1 MLSDVF
7 FKHNYSS
14 GYDEPKDF
22 FTEAL
27 IESSTFDLGLGFFSS
42 SGIRS
47 LSYGFALF
55 IANGGKMRVVMNHIL
70 SQEDK
75 EVIERGQK
83 HLVEDFES
91 NILLDIKKLVE
102 TLSKEDEQF
111 FRCLSY
117 LISINRIE
125 FVATISTKGG
135 LGHDKYGIFKDEN
148 GNKVAFI
155 GSANFSQSALELNGE
170 TITVFTSP
178 NDDKRIAE
186 YQTLFDQSWEN
197 DTPHLIHIPI
207 EHVKTFIREKFPETS
222 LTNLLEEGLNL
233 RENIEGD
240 NNIPTEYCKPVS
252 RRILDKIESK
262 EQEPRF
268 PFPEERQIQID
279 AYNAWIGNG
288 KKGIFAMATGSGKTV
303 TALNCI
309 RKQYKEN
316 GYYKAIIVVPTQA
329 LAIQWEHET
338 KSFNFQNIVSTHS
351 DKDWKNILSRYIT
364 RSLLDSTKS
373 IILITTYAT
382 FNRNDIQSFLK
393 KVRGAETFIYVADEA
408 HNIGSQ
414 NSLKHLP
421 EMINWRIGLSATPER
436 IYDDLG
442 SEKLYEFFNSKP
454 PKYTYRYTMKQAIEE
469 GILCHYDYYP
479 IFIELT
485 SSEMEEYERISD
497 QLRKYIDADTGKY
510 KPDAEKLLLKRK
522 RIIHKAEN
530 KKIAI
535 SDLLEELKQ
544 KQKLDYTFVFV
555 PEGYEPDYSINDSY
569 NINQD
574 DIHIIDEYAQMFKE
588 HGYSY
593 HKYISGLDD
602 APNILQNFADGDIQI
617 LLSMKCLDEGVDI
630 PRAEHAIFCSS
641 TGNPR
646 QFVQRRGRV
655 LRKCKGKEKAKIW
668 DLIVTPPNILDESNS
683 IERNLFFN
691 EAKRIIN
698 FAALADNQID
708 ILYGKLLTYCEA
720 LRINLFDLL
729 DRENNNYK
737 CKHSIFRLDTHVP

>member
-1 MLSDVF
+1 MLSDVH
-7 FKHNYSS
+7 FKHSYTS

-27 IESSTFDLGLGFFSS
+27 IESCNFDLGLGFFSS

-70 SQEDK
+70 SKEDK
-75 EVIERGQK
+75 EVIENGQK
-83 HLVEDFES
+83 HLIEDFED
-91 NILLDIKKLVE
+91 NILCDIKKLIE

-117 LISINRIE
+117 LISVDRIK
-125 FVATISTKGG
+125 FLATISTKGG
-135 LGHDKYGIFKDEN
+135 LGHDKYGIFKDEK

-178 NDDKRIAE
+178 NDDNRIAE

-207 EHVKTFIREKFPETS
+207 EHVKTFIREKFPEAP
-222 LTNLLEEGLNL
+222 LTNLIEEGINL
-233 RENIEGD
+233 RESIGM
-240 NNIPTEYCKPVS
+240 NNDVPQKYYKPIS
-252 RRILDKIESK
+252 KRILDKIELK

-268 PFPEERQIQID
+268 PFPEERKIQID

-288 KKGIFAMATGSGKTV
+288 KKGMFAMATGSGKTV

-329 LAIQWEHET
+329 LAIQWEHEA

-351 DKDWKNILSRYIT
+351 DKDWKDVLSRYIT

-442 SEKLYEFFNSKP
+442 TEKLYEFFDSKP

-510 KPDAEKLLLKRK
+510 KPNAERLLLKRK

-569 NINQD
+569 NIDQD

-602 APNILQNFADGDIQI
+602 APSILQNFADGDIQI

-655 LRKCKGKEKAKIW
+655 LRKCKGKEKARIW
-668 DLIVTPPNILDESNS
+668 DLIVTPPNILDESNK

-691 EAKRIIN
+691 EVKRIVN

-708 ILYGKLLTYCEA
+708 ILYGNLLAYCET
-720 LRINLFDLL
+720 LKINLFDLL
-729 DRENNNYK
+729 DKENNNYK
-737 CKHSIFRLDTHVP
+737 

>member
-222 LTNLLEEGLNL
+222 LTNLLGEGLNL

-691 EAKRIIN
+691 EVKRIIN

-737 CKHSIFRLDTHVP
+737 

>member
-1 MLSDVF
+1 MLSDVH
-7 FKHNYSS
+7 FKHSYTS

-27 IESSTFDLGLGFFSS
+27 IESCNFDLGLGFFSS

-70 SQEDK
+70 SKEDK
-75 EVIERGQK
+75 EVIENGQK
-83 HLVEDFES
+83 HLIEDFED
-91 NILLDIKKLVE
+91 NILCDIKKLIE

-117 LISINRIE
+117 LISVDRIK
-125 FVATISTKGG
+125 FVATVSTKGG
-135 LGHDKYGIFKDEN
+135 LGHDKYGIFKDEK

-178 NDDKRIAE
+178 NDDNRIAE

-207 EHVKTFIREKFPETS
+207 ENVKTFIREKFPEAS
-222 LTNLLEEGLNL
+222 LTNLIEEGINL
-233 RENIEGD
+233 RESIGMD
-240 NNIPTEYCKPVS
+240 NDVPQKYYKPIS
-252 RRILDKIESK
+252 KRILDKIELK

-268 PFPEERQIQID
+268 PFPEERKIQID

-288 KKGIFAMATGSGKTV
+288 KKGMFAMATGSGKTV

-329 LAIQWEHET
+329 LAIQWEHEA

-351 DKDWKNILSRYIT
+351 DKDWKDVLSRYIT

-382 FNRNDIQSFLK
+382 FNRNDIQLFLK
-393 KVRGAETFIYVADEA
+393 KVRGIETFIYVADEA

-442 SEKLYEFFNSKP
+442 TEKLYEFFDSKP

-469 GILCHYDYYP
+469 GILCNYDYYP

-510 KPDAEKLLLKRK
+510 KPNAEKLLLKRK

-569 NINQD
+569 NIDQD

-602 APNILQNFADGDIQI
+602 APSILQNFADGDIQI

-655 LRKCKGKEKAKIW
+655 LRKCKGKEKARIW
-668 DLIVTPPNILDESNS
+668 DLIVTPPNILDESNK

-691 EAKRIIN
+691 EVKRIVN
-698 FAALADNQID
+698 FAALADNQVD
-708 ILYGKLLTYCEA
+708 ILYGNLLAYCEA
-720 LRINLFDLL
+720 LKINLFDLL
-729 DRENNNYK
+729 DKENNNYK
-737 CKHSIFRLDTHVP
+737 

>member
-1 MLSDVF
+1 MLSDVH
-7 FKHNYSS
+7 FKHSYTS

-27 IESSTFDLGLGFFSS
+27 IESCNFDLGLGFFSS

-70 SQEDK
+70 SKEDK
-75 EVIERGQK
+75 EVIENGQK
-83 HLVEDFES
+83 HLIEDFED
-91 NILLDIKKLVE
+91 NILCDIKKLIE

-117 LISINRIE
+117 LISVDRIK
-125 FVATISTKGG
+125 FLATISTKGG
-135 LGHDKYGIFKDEN
+135 LGHDKYGIFKDEK

-178 NDDKRIAE
+178 NDDNRIAE

-207 EHVKTFIREKFPETS
+207 EHVKTFIREKFPEAS
-222 LTNLLEEGLNL
+222 LTNLIEEGINL
-233 RENIEGD
+233 RESIGLD
-240 NNIPTEYCKPVS
+240 NDVPTKYCKPIS
-252 RRILDKIESK
+252 KRILDKIEFK

-268 PFPEERQIQID
+268 PFPEERKIQID
-279 AYNAWIGNG
+279 AYNAWIENG
-288 KKGIFAMATGSGKTV
+288 KKGMFAMATGSGKTV

-329 LAIQWEHET
+329 LAMQWEHET

-351 DKDWKNILSRYIT
+351 DKDWKGVLSRYIT
-364 RSLLDSTKS
+364 KSLLDSTKS

-382 FNRNDIQSFLK
+382 FNRNDIQLFLK
-393 KVRGAETFIYVADEA
+393 KVRGIETFIYVADEA

-442 SEKLYEFFNSKP
+442 TEKLYDFFDSKP

-485 SSEMEEYERISD
+485 GSEMEEYERISD
-497 QLRKYIDADTGKY
+497 QLRKYIDVDTGKY
-510 KPDAEKLLLKRK
+510 KPNAEKLLLKRK

-569 NINQD
+569 NIDQD

-602 APNILQNFADGDIQI
+602 APSILQNFADGDIQI

-655 LRKCKGKEKAKIW
+655 LRKCKGKEKARIW
-668 DLIVTPPNILDESNS
+668 DLIVTPPNILDESNK

-691 EAKRIIN
+691 EVKRIVN

-708 ILYGKLLTYCEA
+708 ILYGNLLAYCEA
-720 LRINLFDLL
+720 LKINLFDLL
-729 DRENNNYK
+729 DKENNNYK
-737 CKHSIFRLDTHVP
+737 

>member
-7 FKHNYSS
+7 FKHSYSS

-70 SQEDK
+70 SQVDK
-75 EVIERGQK
+75 AVIERGQK

-135 LGHDKYGIFKDEN
+135 LEHDKYGIFKDEN

-240 NNIPTEYCKPVS
+240 NNIPAEYCKPIS
-252 RRILDKIESK
+252 RRILDKIELK

-382 FNRNDIQSFLK
+382 FLRNDIQSFLK

-510 KPDAEKLLLKRK
+510 KSDAEKLLLKRK

-691 EAKRIIN
+691 EVKRIIN

-737 CKHSIFRLDTHVP
+737 

>member
-1 MLSDVF
+1 MLSDVH
-7 FKHNYSS
+7 FKHSYTS

-27 IESSTFDLGLGFFSS
+27 IESCNFDLGLGFFSS

-55 IANGGKMRVVMNHIL
+55 IANGGKIRVVMNHIL
-70 SQEDK
+70 SKEDK
-75 EVIERGQK
+75 EVIENGQK
-83 HLVEDFES
+83 HLIEDFED
-91 NILLDIKKLVE
+91 NILCDIKKLIE

-117 LISINRIE
+117 LISVDRIK
-125 FVATISTKGG
+125 FVATVSTKGG
-135 LGHDKYGIFKDEN
+135 LGHDKYGIFKDEK

-178 NDDKRIAE
+178 NDDNRIAE
-186 YQTLFDQSWEN
+186 YQTLFDQSWEH

-207 EHVKTFIREKFPETS
+207 ENVKTFIRDKFPEAS
-222 LTNLLEEGLNL
+222 LTNLIEGGINL
-233 RENIEGD
+233 RESIGMD
-240 NNIPTEYCKPVS
+240 NDVPQKYYKPIS
-252 RRILDKIESK
+252 KRILDKIELK

-268 PFPEERQIQID
+268 PFPEERKIQID

-288 KKGIFAMATGSGKTV
+288 KKGMFAMATGSGKTV

-329 LAIQWEHET
+329 LAMQWEHET

-351 DKDWKNILSRYIT
+351 DKDWKDVLSRYIT

-382 FNRNDIQSFLK
+382 FNRNDIQLFLK
-393 KVRGAETFIYVADEA
+393 KVRGIETFIYVADEA

-442 SEKLYEFFNSKP
+442 TEKLYEFFDSKP

-510 KPDAEKLLLKRK
+510 KPNAEKLLLKRK

-569 NINQD
+569 NIDQD

-602 APNILQNFADGDIQI
+602 APSILQNFADGDIQI

-655 LRKCKGKEKAKIW
+655 LRKCKGKEKARIW
-668 DLIVTPPNILDESNS
+668 DLIVTPPNILDESNK

-691 EAKRIIN
+691 EVKRIVN

-708 ILYGKLLTYCEA
+708 ILYGNLLAYCEA
-720 LRINLFDLL
+720 LKINLFDLL
-729 DRENNNYK
+729 DKENNNYK
-737 CKHSIFRLDTHVP
+737 

>member
-1 MLSDVF
+1 MLSDVH
-7 FKHNYSS
+7 FKHSYTS

-27 IESSTFDLGLGFFSS
+27 IESCNFDLGLGFFSS

-70 SQEDK
+70 SKEDK
-75 EVIERGQK
+75 EVIENGQK
-83 HLVEDFES
+83 HLIEDFED
-91 NILLDIKKLVE
+91 NILCDIKKLIE

-117 LISINRIE
+117 LISVDRIK
-125 FVATISTKGG
+125 FVATVSTKGG
-135 LGHDKYGIFKDEN
+135 LGHDKYGIFKDEK

-178 NDDKRIAE
+178 NDDNRIAE

-207 EHVKTFIREKFPETS
+207 ENVKTFIREKFPEAS
-222 LTNLLEEGLNL
+222 LTNLIEEGINL
-233 RENIEGD
+233 RESIGMD
-240 NNIPTEYCKPVS
+240 NDVPQKYYKPIS
-252 RRILDKIESK
+252 KRILDKIELK

-268 PFPEERQIQID
+268 PFPEERKIQID

-288 KKGIFAMATGSGKTV
+288 KKGMFAMATGSGKTV

-329 LAIQWEHET
+329 LAMQWVHET

-351 DKDWKNILSRYIT
+351 DKDWKDVLSRYIT

-382 FNRNDIQSFLK
+382 FNRNDIQLFLK
-393 KVRGAETFIYVADEA
+393 KVRGIETFIYVADEA

-442 SEKLYEFFNSKP
+442 TEKLYEFFDSKP

-469 GILCHYDYYP
+469 GILCNYDYYP

-510 KPDAEKLLLKRK
+510 KPNAEKLLLKRK

-569 NINQD
+569 NIDQD

-602 APNILQNFADGDIQI
+602 APSILQNFADGDIQI

-655 LRKCKGKEKAKIW
+655 LRKCKGKEKARIW
-668 DLIVTPPNILDESNS
+668 DLIVTPPNILDESNK

-691 EAKRIIN
+691 EVKRIVN
-698 FAALADNQID
+698 FAALADNQVD
-708 ILYGKLLTYCEA
+708 ILYGNLLAYCEA
-720 LRINLFDLL
+720 LKINLFDLL
-729 DRENNNYK
+729 DKENNNYK
-737 CKHSIFRLDTHVP
+737 

>member
-7 FKHNYSS
+7 FKHSYSS

-233 RENIEGD
+233 RENIGGD
-240 NNIPTEYCKPVS
+240 NNIPAEYCKPIS
-252 RRILDKIESK
+252 RRILDKIELK

-338 KSFNFQNIVSTHS
+338 KSFNFQNIVSTYS

-382 FNRNDIQSFLK
+382 FNRKDIQSFLK

-691 EAKRIIN
+691 EVKRIIN

-737 CKHSIFRLDTHVP
+737 

>member
-1 MLSDVF
+1 MLSDVH
-7 FKHNYSS
+7 FKHSYTS

-27 IESSTFDLGLGFFSS
+27 IESCNFDLGLGFFSS

-70 SQEDK
+70 SKEDK
-75 EVIERGQK
+75 EVIENGQK
-83 HLVEDFES
+83 HLIEDFED
-91 NILLDIKKLVE
+91 NILCDIKKLIE

-117 LISINRIE
+117 LISVDRIK
-125 FVATISTKGG
+125 FLATVSTKGG
-135 LGHDKYGIFKDEN
+135 LGHDKYGIFKDEK

-170 TITVFTSP
+170 TITVFSSP
-178 NDDKRIAE
+178 NDDNRIAE

-207 EHVKTFIREKFPETS
+207 EHVKTFIREKFPEAP
-222 LTNLLEEGLNL
+222 LTNLIEEGINL
-233 RENIEGD
+233 RESIGMD
-240 NNIPTEYCKPVS
+240 NDVPQKYYKPIS
-252 RRILDKIESK
+252 KRILDKIELK

-268 PFPEERQIQID
+268 PFPEERKIQID

-288 KKGIFAMATGSGKTV
+288 KKGMFAMATGSGKTV

-329 LAIQWEHET
+329 LAMQWEHET

-351 DKDWKNILSRYIT
+351 DKDWKDVLSRYIT

-382 FNRNDIQSFLK
+382 FNRNDIQLFLK
-393 KVRGAETFIYVADEA
+393 KVRGIETFIYVADEA

-442 SEKLYEFFNSKP
+442 TEKLYEFFDSKP

-510 KPDAEKLLLKRK
+510 KPNAEKLLLKRK

-569 NINQD
+569 NIDQD

-602 APNILQNFADGDIQI
+602 APSILQNFADGDIQI

-655 LRKCKGKEKAKIW
+655 LRKCKGKEKARIW
-668 DLIVTPPNILDESNS
+668 DLIVTPPNILDESNK

-691 EAKRIIN
+691 EVKRIVN

-708 ILYGKLLTYCEA
+708 ILYGNLLAYCEA
-720 LRINLFDLL
+720 LKINLFDLL
-729 DRENNNYK
+729 DKENNNYK
-737 CKHSIFRLDTHVP
+737 

>member
-7 FKHNYSS
+7 FKHSYSS

-75 EVIERGQK
+75 EIIEKGQK
-83 HLVEDFES
+83 HLVEDFE
-91 NILLDIKKLVE
+91 NHILFDIKKLVE

-125 FVATISTKGG
+125 FVATVSTKGG
-135 LGHDKYGIFKDEN
+135 LGHDKYGIFKDEK

-178 NDDKRIAE
+178 DDDKRIAE
-186 YQTLFDQSWEN
+186 YQALFDQSWEN
-197 DTPHLIHIPI
+197 DTPHLVHIPI
-207 EHVKTFIREKFPETS
+207 EHVKTFIREKFPKTS
-222 LTNLLEEGLNL
+222 LTNLLEEGINL
-233 RENIEGD
+233 RENIGID
-240 NNIPTEYCKPVS
+240 NNIPAKYCKPIS
-252 RRILDKIESK
+252 RRILDKIEFK
-262 EQEPRF
+262 ELEPRF
-268 PFPEERQIQID
+268 PFPEERRIQID
-279 AYNAWIGNG
+279 AYSAWIENG

-393 KVRGAETFIYVADEA
+393 KVRGVETFIYVADEA

-414 NSLKHLP
+414 NSLNHLP

-535 SDLLEELKQ
+535 SDLLEELRQ

-574 DIHIIDEYAQMFKE
+574 DVHIIDEYAQMFKE

-737 CKHSIFRLDTHVP
+737 

>member
-1 MLSDVF
+1 MLSDVH
-7 FKHNYSS
+7 FKHSYTS

-27 IESSTFDLGLGFFSS
+27 IESCNFDLGLGFFSS

-70 SQEDK
+70 SKEDK
-75 EVIERGQK
+75 EVIENGQK
-83 HLVEDFES
+83 HLIEDFED
-91 NILLDIKKLVE
+91 NILCDIKKLIE

-117 LISINRIE
+117 LISVDRIK
-125 FVATISTKGG
+125 FLATVSTKGG
-135 LGHDKYGIFKDEN
+135 LGHDKDEK

-170 TITVFTSP
+170 TITVFSSP
-178 NDDKRIAE
+178 NDDNRIAE

-207 EHVKTFIREKFPETS
+207 EHVKTFIREKFPEAP
-222 LTNLLEEGLNL
+222 LTNLIEEGINL
-233 RENIEGD
+233 RESIGMD
-240 NNIPTEYCKPVS
+240 NDVPQKYYKPIS
-252 RRILDKIESK
+252 KRILDKIELK

-268 PFPEERQIQID
+268 PFPEERKIQID

-288 KKGIFAMATGSGKTV
+288 KKGMFAMATGSGKTV

-329 LAIQWEHET
+329 LAIQWEHEA

-351 DKDWKNILSRYIT
+351 DKDWKDVLSRYIT

-442 SEKLYEFFNSKP
+442 TEKLYEFFDSKP

-510 KPDAEKLLLKRK
+510 KPNAERLLLKRK

-555 PEGYEPDYSINDSY
+555 PERYEPDYSINDSY
-569 NINQD
+569 NIDQD

-602 APNILQNFADGDIQI
+602 APSILQNFADGDIQI

-655 LRKCKGKEKAKIW
+655 LRKCKGKEKARIW
-668 DLIVTPPNILDESNS
+668 DLIVTPPNILDESNK

-691 EAKRIIN
+691 EVKRIVN
-698 FAALADNQID
+698 FTALADNQID
-708 ILYGKLLTYCEA
+708 ILYGNLLAYCEA
-720 LRINLFDLL
+720 LKINLFDLL
-729 DRENNNYK
+729 DKENNNYK
-737 CKHSIFRLDTHVP
+737 

>member
-1 MLSDVF
+1 MRIIHS
-7 FKHNYSS
+7 YSS

-75 EVIERGQK
+75 EIIEKGQK
-83 HLVEDFES
+83 HLVEDFE
-91 NILLDIKKLVE
+91 NHILFDIKKLVE

-125 FVATISTKGG
+125 FVATVSTKGG
-135 LGHDKYGIFKDEN
+135 LGHDKYGIFKDEK

-178 NDDKRIAE
+178 DDDKRIAE
-186 YQTLFDQSWEN
+186 YQALFDQSWEN
-197 DTPHLIHIPI
+197 DTPHLVHIPI
-207 EHVKTFIREKFPETS
+207 EHVKTFIREKFPKTS
-222 LTNLLEEGLNL
+222 LTNLLEEGINL
-233 RENIEGD
+233 RENIGID
-240 NNIPTEYCKPVS
+240 NNIPAKYCKPIS
-252 RRILDKIESK
+252 RRILDKIEFK
-262 EQEPRF
+262 ELEPRF
-268 PFPEERQIQID
+268 PFPEERRIQID
-279 AYNAWIGNG
+279 AYSAWIENG

-338 KSFNFQNIVSTHS
+338 KSFNYQNIVSTHS

-393 KVRGAETFIYVADEA
+393 KVRGVETFIYVADEA

-414 NSLKHLP
+414 NSLNHLP

-535 SDLLEELKQ
+535 SDLLEELRQ

-574 DIHIIDEYAQMFKE
+574 DVHIIDEYAQMFKE

-602 APNILQNFADGDIQI
+602 APSILQNFADGDIQI

-683 IERNLFFN
+683 IERNLFLN
-691 EAKRIIN
+691 EVKRIIN

-708 ILYGKLLTYCEA
+708 ILYGKLLAYCEA

-729 DRENNNYK
+729 DKENNNYK
-737 CKHSIFRLDTHVP
+737 

>member
-7 FKHNYSS
+7 FKHSYSS

-75 EVIERGQK
+75 EIIEKGQK
-83 HLVEDFES
+83 HLVEDFE
-91 NILLDIKKLVE
+91 NHILFDIKKLVE

-125 FVATISTKGG
+125 FVATVSTKGG
-135 LGHDKYGIFKDEN
+135 LGHDKYGIFKDEK

-178 NDDKRIAE
+178 DDDKRIAE
-186 YQTLFDQSWEN
+186 YQALFDQSWEN
-197 DTPHLIHIPI
+197 DTPHLVHIPI
-207 EHVKTFIREKFPETS
+207 EHVKTFIREKFPKTS
-222 LTNLLEEGLNL
+222 LTNLLEEGINL
-233 RENIEGD
+233 RENIGID
-240 NNIPTEYCKPVS
+240 NNIPAKYCKPIS
-252 RRILDKIESK
+252 RRILDKIEFK
-262 EQEPRF
+262 ELEPRF
-268 PFPEERQIQID
+268 PFPEERRIQID
-279 AYNAWIGNG
+279 AYSAWIENG

-338 KSFNFQNIVSTHS
+338 KSFNYQNIVSTHS

-393 KVRGAETFIYVADEA
+393 KVRGVETFIYVADEA

-414 NSLKHLP
+414 NSLNHLP

-535 SDLLEELKQ
+535 SDLLEELRQ

-574 DIHIIDEYAQMFKE
+574 DVHIIDEYAQMFKE

-602 APNILQNFADGDIQI
+602 APSILQNFADGDIQI

-683 IERNLFFN
+683 IERNLFLN
-691 EAKRIIN
+691 EVKRIIN

-708 ILYGKLLTYCEA
+708 ILYGKLLAYCEA

-729 DRENNNYK
+729 DKENNNEV
-737 CKHSIFRLDTHVP
+737 I

>member
-1 MLSDVF
+1 MLSDVH
-7 FKHNYSS
+7 FKHSYTS

-27 IESSTFDLGLGFFSS
+27 IESCNFDLGLGFFSS

-70 SQEDK
+70 SKEDK
-75 EVIERGQK
+75 EVIENGQK
-83 HLVEDFES
+83 HLIEDFED
-91 NILLDIKKLVE
+91 NILCDIKKLIE

-117 LISINRIE
+117 LISVDRIK
-125 FVATISTKGG
+125 FLATVSTKGG
-135 LGHDKYGIFKDEN
+135 LGHDKYGIFKDEK

-170 TITVFTSP
+170 TITVFSSP
-178 NDDKRIAE
+178 NDDNRIAE

-207 EHVKTFIREKFPETS
+207 EHVKTFIREKFPEAP
-222 LTNLLEEGLNL
+222 LTNLIEEGINL
-233 RENIEGD
+233 RESIGMD
-240 NNIPTEYCKPVS
+240 NDVPQKYYKPIS
-252 RRILDKIESK
+252 KRILDKIELK

-268 PFPEERQIQID
+268 PFPEERKIQID

-288 KKGIFAMATGSGKTV
+288 KKGMFAMATGSGKTV

-329 LAIQWEHET
+329 LAIQWEHEA

-351 DKDWKNILSRYIT
+351 DKDWKDVLSRYIT

-442 SEKLYEFFNSKP
+442 TEKLYEFFDSKP

-510 KPDAEKLLLKRK
+510 KPNAERLLLKRK

-555 PEGYEPDYSINDSY
+555 PEGYEPDYSINDFY
-569 NINQD
+569 NIDQD

-602 APNILQNFADGDIQI
+602 APSILQNFADGDIQI

-655 LRKCKGKEKAKIW
+655 LRKCKGKEKARIW
-668 DLIVTPPNILDESNS
+668 DLIVTPPNILDESNK

-691 EAKRIIN
+691 EVKRIVN

-708 ILYGKLLTYCEA
+708 ILYGNLLAYCEA
-720 LRINLFDLL
+720 LKINLFDLL
-729 DRENNNYK
+729 DKENNNYK
-737 CKHSIFRLDTHVP
+737 

>member
-1 MLSDVF
+1 MLSDVH
-7 FKHNYSS
+7 FKHSYTS

-27 IESSTFDLGLGFFSS
+27 IESCNFDLGLGFFSS

-70 SQEDK
+70 SKEDK
-75 EVIERGQK
+75 EVIENGQK
-83 HLVEDFES
+83 HLIEDFED
-91 NILLDIKKLVE
+91 NILCDIKKLIE

-117 LISINRIE
+117 LISVDRIK
-125 FVATISTKGG
+125 FLATISTKGG
-135 LGHDKYGIFKDEN
+135 LGHDKYGIFKDEK

-178 NDDKRIAE
+178 NDDNRIAE

-207 EHVKTFIREKFPETS
+207 EHVKTFIREKFPEAP
-222 LTNLLEEGLNL
+222 LTNLIEEGINL
-233 RENIEGD
+233 RESIGMD
-240 NNIPTEYCKPVS
+240 NDVPQKYYKPIS
-252 RRILDKIESK
+252 KRILDKIELK

-268 PFPEERQIQID
+268 PFPEERKIQID

-288 KKGIFAMATGSGKTV
+288 KKGMFAMATGSGKTV

-329 LAIQWEHET
+329 LAIQWEHEA

-351 DKDWKNILSRYIT
+351 DKDWKDVLSRYIT
-364 RSLLDSTKS
+364 RSILDSTKS

-442 SEKLYEFFNSKP
+442 TEKLYEFFDSKP

-510 KPDAEKLLLKRK
+510 KLNAERLLLKRK

-569 NINQD
+569 NIDQD

-602 APNILQNFADGDIQI
+602 APSILQNFADGDIQI

-655 LRKCKGKEKAKIW
+655 LRKCKGKEKARIW
-668 DLIVTPPNILDESNS
+668 DLIVTPPNILDESNK

-691 EAKRIIN
+691 EVKRIVN

-708 ILYGKLLTYCEA
+708 ILYGNLLAYCET
-720 LRINLFDLL
+720 LKINLFDLL
-729 DRENNNYK
+729 DKENNNYK
-737 CKHSIFRLDTHVP
+737 

>member
-1 MLSDVF
+1 MLSDVH
-7 FKHNYSS
+7 FKHSYTS

-27 IESSTFDLGLGFFSS
+27 IESCNFDLGLGFFSS

-70 SQEDK
+70 SKEDK
-75 EVIERGQK
+75 EVIENGQK
-83 HLVEDFES
+83 HLIEDFED
-91 NILLDIKKLVE
+91 NILCDIKKLIE

-117 LISINRIE
+117 LISVDRIK
-125 FVATISTKGG
+125 FLATISTKGG
-135 LGHDKYGIFKDEN
+135 LGHDKYGIFKDEK

-178 NDDKRIAE
+178 NDDNRIAE

-207 EHVKTFIREKFPETS
+207 EHVKTFIREKFPEAP
-222 LTNLLEEGLNL
+222 LTNLIEEGINL
-233 RENIEGD
+233 RESIGMD
-240 NNIPTEYCKPVS
+240 NDVPPKYYKPIS
-252 RRILDKIESK
+252 KRILDKIELK

-268 PFPEERQIQID
+268 PFPEERKIQID

-288 KKGIFAMATGSGKTV
+288 KKGMFAMATGSGKTV

-329 LAIQWEHET
+329 LAIQWEHEA

-351 DKDWKNILSRYIT
+351 DKDWKDVLSRYIT
-364 RSLLDSTKS
+364 RSILDSTKS

-442 SEKLYEFFNSKP
+442 TEKLYEFFDSKP

-510 KPDAEKLLLKRK
+510 KLNAERLLLKRK

-569 NINQD
+569 NIDQD

-602 APNILQNFADGDIQI
+602 APSILQNFADGDIQI

-655 LRKCKGKEKAKIW
+655 LRKCKGKEKARIW
-668 DLIVTPPNILDESNS
+668 DLIVTPPNILDESNK

-691 EAKRIIN
+691 EVKRIVN

-708 ILYGKLLTYCEA
+708 ILYGNLLAYCET
-720 LRINLFDLL
+720 LKINLFDLL
-729 DRENNNYK
+729 DKENNNYK
-737 CKHSIFRLDTHVP
+737 

>member
-1 MLSDVF
+1 MLSDVH
-7 FKHNYSS
+7 FKHSYTS

-27 IESSTFDLGLGFFSS
+27 IESCNFDLGLGFFSS

-70 SQEDK
+70 SKEDK
-75 EVIERGQK
+75 EVIENGQK
-83 HLVEDFES
+83 HLIEDFED
-91 NILLDIKKLVE
+91 NILCDIKKLIE

-117 LISINRIE
+117 LISVDRIK
-125 FVATISTKGG
+125 FLATVSTKGG
-135 LGHDKYGIFKDEN
+135 LGHDKYGIFKDEK

-178 NDDKRIAE
+178 NDDNRIAE

-197 DTPHLIHIPI
+197 DTHHLIHIPI
-207 EHVKTFIREKFPETS
+207 EHVKTFIREKFPEAP
-222 LTNLLEEGLNL
+222 LTNLIEEGINL
-233 RENIEGD
+233 RESIGMD
-240 NNIPTEYCKPVS
+240 NDVPQKYYKPIS
-252 RRILDKIESK
+252 KRILDKIELK

-268 PFPEERQIQID
+268 PFPEERKIQID

-288 KKGIFAMATGSGKTV
+288 KKGMFAMATGSGKTV

-329 LAIQWEHET
+329 LAIQWEHEA

-351 DKDWKNILSRYIT
+351 DKDWKDVLSRYIT

-442 SEKLYEFFNSKP
+442 TEKLYEFFDSKP

-510 KPDAEKLLLKRK
+510 KPNAERLLLKRK

-569 NINQD
+569 NIDQD

-602 APNILQNFADGDIQI
+602 APSILQNFADGDIQI

-655 LRKCKGKEKAKIW
+655 LRKCKGKEKARIW
-668 DLIVTPPNILDESNS
+668 DLIVTPPNILDESNK

-691 EAKRIIN
+691 EVKRIVN

-708 ILYGKLLTYCEA
+708 ILYGNLLAYCEA
-720 LRINLFDLL
+720 LKINLFDLL
-729 DRENNNYK
+729 DKENNNYK
-737 CKHSIFRLDTHVP
+737 

>member
-7 FKHNYSS
+7 FKHSYSS

-75 EVIERGQK
+75 EIIEKGQK
-83 HLVEDFES
+83 HLVEDFE
-91 NILLDIKKLVE
+91 NHILFDIKKLVE

-125 FVATISTKGG
+125 FVATVSTEGG
-135 LGHDKYGIFKDEN
+135 LGHDKYGIFKDEK

-178 NDDKRIAE
+178 DDDKRIAE
-186 YQTLFDQSWEN
+186 YQALFDQSWEN
-197 DTPHLIHIPI
+197 DTPHLVHIPI
-207 EHVKTFIREKFPETS
+207 EHVKTFIREKFPKTS
-222 LTNLLEEGLNL
+222 LTNLLEEGINL
-233 RENIEGD
+233 RENIGID
-240 NNIPTEYCKPVS
+240 NNIPAKYCKPIS
-252 RRILDKIESK
+252 RRILDKIEFK
-262 EQEPRF
+262 ELEPRF
-268 PFPEERQIQID
+268 PFPEERRIQID
-279 AYNAWIGNG
+279 AYSAWIENG

-338 KSFNFQNIVSTHS
+338 KSFNYQNIVSTHS

-393 KVRGAETFIYVADEA
+393 KVRGVETFIYVADEA

-414 NSLKHLP
+414 NSLNHLP

-535 SDLLEELKQ
+535 SDLLEELRQ

-574 DIHIIDEYAQMFKE
+574 DVHIIDEYAQMFKE

-602 APNILQNFADGDIQI
+602 APSILQNFADGDIQI

-683 IERNLFFN
+683 IERNLFLN
-691 EAKRIIN
+691 EVKRIIN

-708 ILYGKLLTYCEA
+708 ILYGKLLAYCEA

-729 DRENNNYK
+729 DKENNNYK
-737 CKHSIFRLDTHVP
+737 

>member
-1 MLSDVF
+1 MLSDVH
-7 FKHNYSS
+7 FKHSYTS

-27 IESSTFDLGLGFFSS
+27 IESCNFDLGLGFFSS

-70 SQEDK
+70 SKEDK
-75 EVIERGQK
+75 EVIENGQK
-83 HLVEDFES
+83 HLIADFED
-91 NILLDIKKLVE
+91 NILCDIKKIIE

-117 LISINRIE
+117 LISVDRIK
-125 FVATISTKGG
+125 FLATVSTKGG
-135 LGHDKYGIFKDEN
+135 LGHDKYGIFKDEK

-170 TITVFTSP
+170 TITVFSSP
-178 NDDKRIAE
+178 NDDNRIAE

-207 EHVKTFIREKFPETS
+207 EHVKTFIREKFPEAP
-222 LTNLLEEGLNL
+222 LTNLIEEGINL
-233 RENIEGD
+233 RESIGMD
-240 NNIPTEYCKPVS
+240 NDVPQKYYKPIS
-252 RRILDKIESK
+252 KRILDKIELK

-268 PFPEERQIQID
+268 PFPEERKIQID

-288 KKGIFAMATGSGKTV
+288 KKGMFAMATGSGKTV

-329 LAIQWEHET
+329 LAIQWEHEA

-351 DKDWKNILSRYIT
+351 DKDWKDVLSRYIT

-442 SEKLYEFFNSKP
+442 TEKLYEFFDSKP

-510 KPDAEKLLLKRK
+510 KPNAERLLLKRK

-569 NINQD
+569 NIDQD

-602 APNILQNFADGDIQI
+602 APSILQNFADGNIQI

-655 LRKCKGKEKAKIW
+655 LRKCKGKEKARIW
-668 DLIVTPPNILDESNS
+668 DLIVTPPNILDESNK

-691 EAKRIIN
+691 EVKRIVN

-708 ILYGKLLTYCEA
+708 ILYGNLLAYCEA
-720 LRINLFDLL
+720 LKINLFDLL
-729 DRENNNYK
+729 DKENNNYK
-737 CKHSIFRLDTHVP
+737 